1 MPGLFEMSGLFKMT
15 CTKTRIRG
23 VTAALS
29 LSLCGAA
36 FAQTPVPLDNPGFES
51 GSAGWALWTQS
62 GSLAVAA
69 VTYPDTGARTGTRY
83 ARVEVTAAAES
94 SGENWHV
101 QFQPPT
107 NWEAVA
113 GATYEFKFWAK
124 SDVELPL
131 HVSVQGSDYTYL
143 TGTSFG
149 LTPEWTEYS
158 VMHTA
163 EEAGQGAVRFHVY
176 VAEAVGVYSFDDFSL
191 TETLPAG
198 VRSADKAQGF
208 QIRQVAGNLV
218 LSLPAGQVGTWK
230 AELVN
235 LRGSRL
241 AMTQGHVDAS
251 LRFALP
257 KEKGAYFVR
266 VSGPKGSWVRK
277 IAVQ

>member
-1 MPGLFEMSGLFKMT
+1 MKHIHGITPA
-15 CTKTRIRG
+15 
-23 VTAALS
+23 AALS
-29 LSLCGAA
+29 LMLCGAA
-36 FAQTPVPLDNPGFES
+36 FAQTPISLTNPGFES
-51 GSAGWALWTQS
+51 GSAGWTLWTQS
-62 GSLAVAA
+62 GSLAVAS
-69 VTYPDTGARTGTRY
+69 VTYPDSGAHAGTRY
-83 ARVEVTAAAES
+83 ARVEVTEPAES
-94 SGENWHV
+94 SAENWHV
-101 QFQPPT
+101 QFQTPT

-113 GATYEFKFWAK
+113 GATYELKFWAK
-124 SDVELPL
+124 SDVEAPI

-158 VMHTA
+158 MIHMADESGTS
-163 EEAGQGAVRFHVY
+163 AVRFHVY

-191 TETLPAG
+191 TETLPASIRHANKG
-198 VRSADKAQGF
+198 QEF

-218 LSLPAGQVGTWK
+218 LSLNPGQVGTWK

-266 VSGPKGSWVRK
+266 VTGPKGSWVRK